1 VNRRDWLLLAIALEA
16 DGLDPI
22 RVQKAMFL
30 FAQEAGRPAGERYS
44 FVAYNYG
51 PMSRDVYRDVEALV
65 RRGLLE
71 RRPVDGQRW
80 SSLRATDAGHARA
93 RELLEAALA
102 RGGAAVPRP
111 GESAAVA
118 RLREIVRTVRALDFA
133 GLLDIVYGRY
143 PEYAQRSVFRRRS

>member
-1 VNRRDWLLLAIALEA
+1 MNRQDWLLLAIALDAE
-16 DGLDPI
+16 GLDPI

-30 FAQEAGRPAGERYS
+30 FAQEGGPPTAERYA

-51 PMSRDVYRDVEALV
+51 PMSRGVYRDVEGLV

-71 RRPVDGQRW
+71 RRPVEGQRW

-93 RELLEAALA
+93 LERLDVAMAREP
-102 RGGAAVPRP
+102 AV
-111 GESAAVA
+111 VA
-118 RLREIVRTVRALDFA
+118 RLREIVRTVQRLDFA

-143 PEYAQRSVFRRRS
+143 PEYAERSVFRRRS

>member
-1 VNRRDWLLLAIALEA
+1 VNRRDWLLLAIAIDA

-30 FAQEAGRPAGERYS
+30 FAQEGGRPVGERYS

-51 PMSRDVYRDVEALV
+51 PMSPGVYRDVEALV

-71 RRPVDGQRW
+71 RRPVEGQRW
-80 SSLRATDAGHARA
+80 SRLAATGAGQAWARGRLEAIAA
-93 RELLEAALA
+93 REPE
-102 RGGAAVPRP
+102 
-111 GESAAVA
+111 AVA
-118 RLREIVRTVRALDFA
+118 RLRQIRRTVQALDFA

-143 PEYAQRSVFRRRS
+143 PEYAERSVFRRRS